1 MDKRKFFLK
10 FVITS
15 LLLLTLSGF
24 SKGQA
29 NLAQEYPSA
38 KITQVDTSQFPVVT
52 VYISVVDSAGEPVA
66 VSPSQLVIRENG
78 IVMTPDDIGST
89 GDSDPLVT
97 MLVMDISGSMNHA
110 DKINSAKGAARAYID
125 QSRPKDLIGLVSF
138 ETEIEYVQPLTSNH
152 TSVETAINDLKV
164 QGDTAMYDAL
174 ARSIEFMEA
183 VTGRKAIIVM
193 TDGLD
198 NRSKISPQEVLQMI
212 GPEGLS
218 ISTIGLGIPDH
229 STSALS
235 SLDEA
240 ALSALAEQAGGA
252 YGYAN
257 DEESLRKLYEL
268 YGRALQSEYYI
279 TYTSPSTL
287 RDGINRALSVSLDGN
302 SSNTAITSNDTQGKY
317 NPGGLIPEVTNP
329 ATWGIFLALV
339 VGLALLLLV
348 PLLIRTVR
356 YQLQSKKGIIGS
368 GSKKK
373 SRIKLK

>member
-1 MDKRKFFLK
+1 MFKRRFLMT
-10 FVITS
+10 FVIIS
-15 LLLLTLSGF
+15 ILILTLSGF
-24 SKGQA
+24 STPPA
-29 NLAQEYPSA
+29 NLAQGDPSA
-38 KITQVDTSQFPVVT
+38 KITQVDTTQFPVVT
-52 VYISVVDSAGEPVA
+52 VYISVVDSTGEPVA
-66 VSPSQLVIRENG
+66 VSPSNLVIRENG
-78 IVMTPDDIGST
+78 VVMTPDDIGST

-110 DKINSAKGAARAYID
+110 DKINSAKRAALAYVD

-138 ETEIEYVQPLTSNH
+138 ETEIDYVQPLTSNH
-152 TSVETAINDLKV
+152 KAVETAINDLKV

-174 ARSIEFMEA
+174 ARSIEYMEA
-183 VTGRKAIIVM
+183 VSGRKAIIVM

-240 ALSALAEQAGGA
+240 ALSALAEQAGGT

-302 SSNTAITSNDTQGKY
+302 SNNAATTINETQGKY
-317 NPGGLIPEVTNP
+317 NPGGLIPEVANP
-329 ATWGIFLALV
+329 ATWGLFLALV

-348 PLLIRTVR
+348 PLLIRTIR
-356 YQLQSKKGIIGS
+356 FQLQSKKGIIGI

>member
-1 MDKRKFFLK
+1 MFKRRFSMT
-10 FVITS
+10 FVIIS
-15 LLLLTLSGF
+15 ILILTLSGF
-24 SKGQA
+24 STPPA
-29 NLAQEYPSA
+29 NLAQGDPSA
-38 KITQVDTSQFPVVT
+38 KITQVDTTQFPVVT
-52 VYISVVDSAGEPVA
+52 VYISVVDSTGEPVA
-66 VSPSQLVIRENG
+66 VSPSNLVIRENG
-78 IVMTPDDIGST
+78 VVMTPDDIGST

-110 DKINSAKGAARAYID
+110 DKINSAKRAALAYVD

-138 ETEIEYVQPLTSNH
+138 ETEIDYVQPLTSNH
-152 TSVETAINDLKV
+152 KAIETAINDLKV

-174 ARSIEFMEA
+174 ARSIEYMEA
-183 VTGRKAIIVM
+183 VSGRKAIIVM

-240 ALSALAEQAGGA
+240 ALSALAEQAGGT

-302 SSNTAITSNDTQGKY
+302 SNNAATTINETQGKY
-317 NPGGLIPEVTNP
+317 NPGGLIPEVANP
-329 ATWGIFLALV
+329 ATWGLFLALV

-348 PLLIRTVR
+348 PLLIRTIR
-356 YQLQSKKGIIGS
+356 FQLQSKKGIIGI

>member
-1 MDKRKFFLK
+1 MFKRRFSMT
-10 FVITS
+10 FVIIS
-15 LLLLTLSGF
+15 ILILTLSGF
-24 SKGQA
+24 STPPA
-29 NLAQEYPSA
+29 NLAQGDPSA
-38 KITQVDTSQFPVVT
+38 KITQVDTTQFPVVT
-52 VYISVVDSAGEPVA
+52 VYISVVDSTGEPVA
-66 VSPSQLVIRENG
+66 VSPSNLVIRENG
-78 IVMTPDDIGST
+78 VVMTPDDIGST

-110 DKINSAKGAARAYID
+110 DKINSAKRAALAYVD

-138 ETEIEYVQPLTSNH
+138 ETEIDYVQPLTSNH
-152 TSVETAINDLKV
+152 KAVETAINDLKV

-174 ARSIEFMEA
+174 ARSIEYMEA
-183 VTGRKAIIVM
+183 VSGRKAIIVM

-240 ALSALAEQAGGA
+240 ALSALAEQAGGT

-302 SSNTAITSNDTQGKY
+302 SNNAATTINETQGKY
-317 NPGGLIPEVTNP
+317 NPGGLIPEVANP
-329 ATWGIFLALV
+329 ATWGLFLALV

-348 PLLIRTVR
+348 PLLIRTIR
-356 YQLQSKKGIIGS
+356 FQLQSKKGIIGI